1 MKNAARLR
9 TNFVQNSFM
18 KPIRL
23 WAICV
28 MVLLL
33 PTGSSFAAS
42 KKPKPK
48 PIEYHDTV
56 IESVAADSI
65 TVAQDKKS
73 KVYKL
78 NQFTE
83 ITFRGQKATLAELKA
98 GMAVSVTQAMDPLV
112 AARVAAS
119 DPPVH
124 NDPNAGRK
132 K

>member
-1 MKNAARLR
+1 
-9 TNFVQNSFM
+9 M
-18 KPIRL
+18 KPTRL
-23 WAICV
+23 WAICLI
-28 MVLLL
+28 VLLL
-33 PTGSSFAAS
+33 PTGSLFSAS
-42 KKPKPK
+42 KKKPK

-73 KVYKL
+73 KVYKI

-83 ITFRGQKATLAELKA
+83 VTFRGQKAALTDLKP
-98 GMAVSVTQAMDPLV
+98 GMAVSVTQAMDPLTASRI
-112 AARVAAS
+112 AAN

>member
-1 MKNAARLR
+1 MKS
-9 TNFVQNSFM
+9 T
-18 KPIRL
+18 RL
-23 WAICV
+23 WAICL

-33 PTGSSFAAS
+33 SATSSFARGKA
-42 KKPKPK
+42 KKPK
-48 PIEYHDTV
+48 PIEFHDTV

-65 TVAQDKKS
+65 TIAQDKKS

-83 ITFRGQKATLAELKA
+83 VTFRGQKATLADLKP
-98 GMAVSVTQAMDPLV
+98 GMAVSVTQGMDPLM
-112 AARVAAS
+112 AARIAAN

-124 NDPNAGRK
+124 NDPNAARK